1 MIALGYD
8 LAFVQSGWGVIKKD
22 GNIEFVDSG
31 SFSLKAQAQAET
43 WKDTEKLID
52 ILKWLSEDVRYRIE
66 RFSPDRIGVESA
78 FGKDKFLNLF
88 FARISTVILLEA
100 IRSEIPTYLVHPS
113 TLKKIVT
120 GNGRATKEEVQA
132 SLIAL
137 LGIPQPERTKR
148 GRMLD
153 GEEDRFDAL
162 GVALTILN
170 KGGESAIS

>member
-31 SFSLKAQAQAET
+31 SFSLKEQAQAET
-43 WKDTEKLID
+43 WKDTDKLID
-52 ILKWLSEDVRYRIE
+52 ILKWLSEDVRYRID
-66 RFSPDRIGVESA
+66 RFSPDKVGVEAA

-100 IRSEIPTYLVHPS
+100 IRREIPTYLVHPS
-113 TLKKIVT
+113 TLKKQVT

-137 LGIPQPERTKR
+137 LNIPKPLRTKR

-162 GVALTILN
+162 GVALTCL
-170 KGGESAIS
+170 KK